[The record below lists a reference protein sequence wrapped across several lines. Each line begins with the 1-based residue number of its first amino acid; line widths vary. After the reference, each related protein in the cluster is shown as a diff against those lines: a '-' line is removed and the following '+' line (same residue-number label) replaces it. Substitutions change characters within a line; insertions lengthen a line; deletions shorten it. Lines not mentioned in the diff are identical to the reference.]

1 MTQPCGQITRDY
13 VFGHKYDPEIF
24 QAFAGL
30 AIGKLAGKEHNA
42 NKPKTAM
49 RFEIDEWHTL
59 TFKPQ
64 IVSSPTGW
72 KMGNRIRLELRT
84 SLEVWGKKGNGCEL
98 ILELHPDGF
107 IIPRRWWK
115 RYDRTKAAFEMV
127 EGHLDMLS
135 SDPGAAIGRNKSN
148 CAICGRKLTDPESQ
162 ARGVGPE
169 CKRMF
174 DFLVRHMNGEVEV
187 A

>member
-1 MTQPCGQITRDY
+1 MQTREITREY
-13 VFGHKYDPEIF
+13 VYGHTFNQAIF
-24 QAFAGL
+24 EAFAQL
-30 AIGKLAGKEHNA
+30 ATERLAGKEHNA

-72 KMGNRIRLELRT
+72 KMGSHIRLELRA
-84 SLEVWGKKGNGCEL
+84 SLQVWGKKGNGCEL
-98 ILELHPDGF
+98 ILELQPDGF
-107 IIPRRWWK
+107 IRPRRWWK
-115 RYDRTKAAFEMV
+115 DYKRTKAAFEMV
-127 EGHLDMLS
+127 KTHLDMLS
-135 SDPGAAIGRNKSN
+135 TDPGAAIGRNKSN

-174 DFLVRHMNGEVEV
+174 EFLVRHMNGEIVE